1 MRVTGTALVVRGDDL
16 DTDVMYPGS
25 FLNIE
30 DPAEMAPHLFE
41 GFDPSLR
48 ERLQEGTIL
57 VVGANFGIGSSRE
70 HVPQAMQANGICGVV
85 GRSFARIFFR
95 NCVNLGL
102 AIVACPDAVEAAR
115 DGSRVVIDP
124 SGSVEVDGASFAAE
138 SASPLVLGL
147 NAAGGLVPWT
157 ASRLASGQGAAT

>member
-1 MRVTGTALVVRGDDL
+1 VSVEGTALLVPGDNV
-16 DTDVMYPGS
+16 DTDVMYPGE

-30 DPAEMAPHLFE
+30 DPDEMAKHLFE

-48 ERLQEGTIL
+48 DRVRDGTIL

-70 HVPQAMQANGICGVV
+70 HVPLAMKANGIRGLV

-102 AIVACPDAVEAAR
+102 SITACPDAVDAAR
-115 DGSRVVIDP
+115 EGSRIVLCP
-124 SGSVEVDGASFAAE
+124 GGVEVDGVSFAARPV
-138 SASPLVLGL
+138 APLLLELGE
-147 NAAGGLVPWT
+147 AGGLVGWT
-157 ASRLASGQGAAT
+157 AGQLRAD